1 MSIKQLL
8 LNMSSEAR
16 QEIKDLIDW
25 IEGKNIPEVEA
36 KIEQVEDTD
45 HQDAKDE
52 STDTPID

>member
-36 KIEQVEDTD
+36 KVEQVEDTAP
-45 HQDAKDE
+45 QDAKDE
-52 STDTPID
+52 STDTPIE